1 MDSTDAFRYLSSRGI
16 GRRDILKW
24 KIGYC
29 KEGRYG
35 GRIIIPSF
43 DMDGDCNY
51 FIARSYV
58 GHNRRYLNPTA
69 NRDLV
74 FNELMVDWD
83 EPIILVE
90 GVFDAIKAGQNAIPI
105 LGSTLREKSRLF
117 QAIAIHDTPVYMA
130 LDQDA
135 EKKAEWIMKSLLR
148 YDLEVFKIP
157 IDDEDVGD
165 MSGEE
170 FSQRLEAAE
179 SIDSDMYFFNKVL
192 QNI

>member
-1 MDSTDAFRYLSSRGI
+1 MHATEPFRYLASRGL
-16 GRRDILKW
+16 GRKEILKW

-58 GHNRRYLNPTA
+58 GHKRRYLNPTA
-69 NRDLV
+69 NRDIV

-130 LDQDA
+130 LDHDA
-135 EKKAEWIMKSLLR
+135 EKKAEWIIKSLLR

-157 IDDEDVGD
+157 IDEEDVGD

-170 FSQRLEAAE
+170 FKGRLINARKIE
-179 SIDSDMYFFNKVL
+179 SDMYFFERMLENL
-192 QNI
+192 